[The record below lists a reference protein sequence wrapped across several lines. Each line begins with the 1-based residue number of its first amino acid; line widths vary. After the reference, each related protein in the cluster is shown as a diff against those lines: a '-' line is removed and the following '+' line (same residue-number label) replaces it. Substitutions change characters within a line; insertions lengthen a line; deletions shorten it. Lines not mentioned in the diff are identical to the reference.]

1 MAKKRKSLMDAL
13 SDYQGEHGYGPK
25 AKGAVKGKG
34 PVKDGKTYGKL
45 LKKNKEE
52 DKGGPKGVLAPTVRS
67 TPPKKSTSSS
77 SGGGTSKPKSTSG
90 SSSSS
95 SSTPSKA
102 RQQATVTRSNRNKT
116 EAGGM
121 RNTGG
126 RGTPTPPKTRTVTN
140 RRGRAV
146 GTEVVLP
153 KSDKPKKKVNR
164 RGRRVG

>member
-13 SDYQGEHGYGPK
+13 SEYQGEHGYGPK
-25 AKGAVKGKG
+25 AKDAVKGQG

-52 DKGGPKGVLAPTVRS
+52 DKGGPKGVLAPPS
-67 TPPKKSTSSS
+67 SPPGKSIPPS
-77 SGGGTSKPKSTSG
+77 SGGGSGSGSGGSGGGSG
-90 SSSSS
+90 SSG
-95 SSTPSKA
+95 STPKA

-126 RGTPTPPKTRTVTN
+126 RGGTPTPPKTRTVRN

-164 RGRRVG
+164 RGRRIR